1 MTNILN
7 KAANLFKRLP
17 ASLFLWIAV
26 IIFGAANAIT
36 KRVTEIGAENL
47 MDGRNP
53 ISFCNVLFVGNVCA
67 ALVLFLIYGRQLH
80 PNSWKH
86 LSKKDW
92 WSLFGVSI
100 LSGTLAPALIFE
112 ALARTQATNV
122 VLISRLEPPLVLALS
137 FFILGERVNLLQVI
151 GAVVSFIGICTIVI
165 LQTLLENMM
174 TVEGFLAIGLGE
186 LLTAI
191 SAVSVAIATILSK
204 QSLDNISPGFYS
216 LFRTVL
222 GGIIFFCAA
231 MILYGPN
238 HFTDVFSPFLWQW
251 MLLYGA
257 VIVALGQSFWFIGL
271 EGSPSSKIS
280 LASSF
285 IPIPGIFAAYLIL
298 GEVPTIAQY
307 VGGGIV
313 ILGIIISQIGI
324 RKENKRLANREEF
337 TKQMDN
343 EVGFKGI

>member
-1 MTNILN
+1 MTNF
-7 KAANLFKRLP
+7 FKRLP

-36 KRVTEIGAENL
+36 KRLTEIGAENL

-80 PNSWKH
+80 PSNWKH
-86 LSKKDW
+86 LSQKDW
-92 WSLFGVSI
+92 LSLVGVSI
-100 LSGTLAPALIFE
+100 LSGALAPALIFE

-137 FFILGERVNLLQVI
+137 FFILGERVNFLQVV
-151 GAVVSFIGICTIVI
+151 GAVVSFLGICTIVI

-174 TVEGFLAIGLGE
+174 STEGFLAIGLGE
-186 LLTAI
+186 ILTAI
-191 SAVSVAIATILSK
+191 GAVGLAIATILSK
-204 QSLDNISPGFYS
+204 KSLDNISPGFYS

-222 GGIIFFCAA
+222 GAIIFFIAA
-231 MILYGPN
+231 MLLYGPN
-238 HFTDVFSPFLWQW
+238 HFSDIFSPLLWQW

-257 VIVALGQSFWFIGL
+257 IIVALGQSLWFIGL

-280 LASSF
+280 LAGSF
-285 IPIPGIFAAYLIL
+285 IPISGIAAAFFVL
-298 GEVPTIAQY
+298 GEVPTLAQY
-307 VGGGIV
+307 IGGSIV
-313 ILGIIISQIGI
+313 ILGIFISQIGI
-324 RKENKRLANREEF
+324 RKENQRLANREKL

>member
-1 MTNILN
+1 MTKTSN
-7 KAANLFKRLP
+7 KTTNFFKRLP

-36 KRVTEIGAENL
+36 KRLTEIGAENL

-80 PNSWKH
+80 PSYWKH
-86 LSKKDW
+86 LSRKDW
-92 WSLFGVSI
+92 LSLIGVSM
-100 LSGTLAPALIFE
+100 LSGALAPALIFE

-137 FFILGERVNLLQVI
+137 FLILGERVNFLQVI
-151 GAVVSFIGICTIVI
+151 GAIVSFIGICTIVL
-165 LQTLLENMM
+165 LQTLFENMM
-174 TVEGFLAIGLGE
+174 SAEGFEAIGLGE
-186 LLTAI
+186 LFTAI
-191 SAVSVAIATILSK
+191 GAVSLAIATILSK
-204 QSLDNISPGFYS
+204 KSLNNISPGFYS

-222 GGIIFFCAA
+222 GGIIFFFIALL
-231 MILYGPN
+231 IYGEN
-238 HFTDVFSPFLWQW
+238 HFMDVLSPFLWKW

-280 LASSF
+280 LAGSF
-285 IPIPGIFAAYLIL
+285 IPISGIVAAYFVL
-298 GEVPTIAQY
+298 GEVPSVAQY
-307 VGGGIV
+307 IGGGIV
-313 ILGIIISQIGI
+313 ILGIIISQLGI
-324 RKENKRLANREEF
+324 RKENKRLANREEL
-337 TKQMDN
+337 TKSMDN

>member
-1 MTNILN
+1 MANNSNKPTNFI
-7 KAANLFKRLP
+7 KRLP
-17 ASLFLWIAV
+17 ASVFLWIAV

-36 KRVTEIGAENL
+36 KRLTEIGAENF

-67 ALVLFLIYGRQLH
+67 ALVLFLIYGKQL
-80 PNSWKH
+80 PRYWKH

-92 WSLFGVSI
+92 LSLIGVSI
-100 LSGTLAPALIFE
+100 LSGALAPALIFE
-112 ALARTQATNV
+112 ALARTEATNV

-137 FFILGERVNLLQVI
+137 FLFLGERVNLLQVI
-151 GAVVSFIGICTIVI
+151 GAVVSFIGICTIVL
-165 LQTLLENMM
+165 LQTLFENMM
-174 TVEGFLAIGLGE
+174 TAEGFLAIGLGE
-186 LLTAI
+186 LFTAI
-191 SAVSVAIATILSK
+191 GAVSLAIATILSK
-204 QSLDNISPGFYS
+204 KSLDKITPGFYS

-222 GGIIFFCAA
+222 GGIIFFFIALL
-231 MILYGPN
+231 IYGEN
-238 HFTDVFSPFLWQW
+238 HFMDVLSPFLWQW

-280 LASSF
+280 LAGSF
-285 IPIPGIFAAYLIL
+285 IPISGIVAAYLVL
-298 GEVPTIAQY
+298 EEVPSIAQY
-307 VGGGIV
+307 IGGGIV

-324 RKENKRLANREEF
+324 RKENKRLANRSQSI
-337 TKQMDN
+337 KSMDN

>member
-1 MTNILN
+1 MTKTPDQNT
-7 KAANLFKRLP
+7 NLFKRLP

-36 KRVTEIGAENL
+36 KRLTEIGAENL

-80 PNSWKH
+80 PSYWKH
-86 LSKKDW
+86 LSKRDW
-92 WSLFGVSI
+92 FSLVGVSI
-100 LSGTLAPALIFE
+100 LSGALAPALIFE

-122 VLISRLEPPLVLALS
+122 VLVSRLEPPLVLALS
-137 FFILGERVNLLQVI
+137 FFILGERVNLLQVV
-151 GAVVSFIGICTIVI
+151 GAVVSFIGICSIVL

-174 TVEGFLAIGLGE
+174 SAEGFTAIGLGE
-186 LLTAI
+186 ILTAI
-191 SAVSVAIATILSK
+191 GAVSLAIATILSK
-204 QSLDNISPGFYS
+204 KSLGNITPGFYS

-222 GGIIFFCAA
+222 GSIIFFIAA
-231 MILYGPN
+231 MVLYGPN
-238 HFTDVFSPFLWQW
+238 HFSDIFSPLLWQW

-280 LASSF
+280 LAGSF
-285 IPIPGIFAAYLIL
+285 IPISGIAAAFFVL
-298 GEVPTIAQY
+298 GEVPTLAQY
-307 VGGGIV
+307 IGGSVV
-313 ILGIIISQIGI
+313 ILGIFISQIGI
-324 RKENKRLANREEF
+324 RKENKRLANRDKL

>member
-1 MTNILN
+1 MPKTPNNSTNF
-7 KAANLFKRLP
+7 FKRLP

-36 KRVTEIGAENL
+36 KRLTEIGAENL

-53 ISFCNVLFVGNVCA
+53 ISFCNVLFVGNICA

-80 PNSWKH
+80 PSYWKH
-86 LSKKDW
+86 LSKRDW
-92 WSLFGVSI
+92 FSLAGVSI
-100 LSGTLAPALIFE
+100 LSGALAPALIFE

-137 FFILGERVNLLQVI
+137 FFILGERVNLLQVV
-151 GAVVSFIGICTIVI
+151 GAVVSFIGICSIVL

-174 TVEGFLAIGLGE
+174 SAEGFLAIGLGE

-191 SAVSVAIATILSK
+191 GAVSLAIATILSK
-204 QSLDNISPGFYS
+204 KSLDNISPGFYS

-222 GGIIFFCAA
+222 GSIIFFFAA
-231 MILYGPN
+231 ITLYGPN
-238 HFTDVFSPFLWQW
+238 HFSDIFSPLLWQW

-271 EGSPSSKIS
+271 NGSPSSKIS
-280 LASSF
+280 LAGSF
-285 IPIPGIFAAYLIL
+285 IPISGIAAAFFVL
-298 GEVPTIAQY
+298 GEVPTLAQY
-307 VGGGIV
+307 IGGGIV
-313 ILGIIISQIGI
+313 ILGIFISQLGI
-324 RKENKRLANREEF
+324 RKENKRLANRDKLA
-337 TKQMDN
+337 KQMDN

>member
-7 KAANLFKRLP
+7 KAANLLKRLP

-26 IIFGAANAIT
+26 MIFGAANAIT
-36 KRVTEIGAENL
+36 KRLTEIGADNL

-67 ALVLFLIYGRQLH
+67 ALVLLLMYHRQLH
-80 PNSWKH
+80 PKYWKH

-191 SAVSVAIATILSK
+191 GAVSVAIATILSK

-216 LFRTVL
+216 IFRTVL
-222 GGIIFFCAA
+222 GGIIFFFVA

-238 HFTDVFSPFLWQW
+238 HFTDVFSPLLWQW

-285 IPIPGIFAAYLIL
+285 IPIPGIVAAYLVL

-313 ILGIIISQIGI
+313 ILGITISQIGI
-324 RKENKRLANREEF
+324 RKENKRLANREK
-337 TKQMDN
+337 TAKQMDN

>member
-1 MTNILN
+1 MTNTSN
-7 KAANLFKRLP
+7 KTTNFFKRLP

-36 KRVTEIGAENL
+36 KRLTEIGAENF

-67 ALVLFLIYGRQLH
+67 AFVLFLIYGRQL
-80 PNSWKH
+80 PRYWQH
-86 LSKKDW
+86 LSQKDW
-92 WSLFGVSI
+92 LSLIGVSI
-100 LSGTLAPALIFE
+100 LSGALAPALIFE
-112 ALARTQATNV
+112 ALARTEATNV

-137 FFILGERVNLLQVI
+137 FLFLGEIVNLLQVI
-151 GAVVSFIGICTIVI
+151 GAVVSFIGICTIVL
-165 LQTLLENMM
+165 LQTLFENMM
-174 TVEGFLAIGLGE
+174 TAEGFLAIGLGE
-186 LLTAI
+186 LFTAI
-191 SAVSVAIATILSK
+191 GAVSLAIATILSK
-204 QSLDNISPGFYS
+204 KSLDKITPGFYS

-222 GGIIFFCAA
+222 GGIIFFFIALL
-231 MILYGPN
+231 IYGEN
-238 HFTDVFSPFLWQW
+238 HFMDVLSPFLWQW

-280 LASSF
+280 LAGSF
-285 IPIPGIFAAYLIL
+285 IPISGIVAAYLVL
-298 GEVPTIAQY
+298 GEVPSIAQY
-307 VGGGIV
+307 IGGGIV

-324 RKENKRLANREEF
+324 RKQNKRLANRKEL
-337 TKQMDN
+337 TKSIDN

>member
-1 MTNILN
+1 MANNSNKPTNLI
-7 KAANLFKRLP
+7 KRLP

-36 KRVTEIGAENL
+36 KRLTEIGAENL

-67 ALVLFLIYGRQLH
+67 ALVLFFIYGRQLH
-80 PNSWKH
+80 PSYWQH

-92 WSLFGVSI
+92 LSLIGVSI
-100 LSGTLAPALIFE
+100 LSGALAPALIFE
-112 ALARTQATNV
+112 GLARTQATNV
-122 VLISRLEPPLVLALS
+122 VLISRIEPPLVLALS

-151 GAVVSFIGICTIVI
+151 GAVVSFIGICTIVL
-165 LQTLLENMM
+165 LQTFLENMM
-174 TVEGFLAIGLGE
+174 TAEGFLAIGLGE

-191 SAVSVAIATILSK
+191 GAISSAIATILSK
-204 QSLDNISPGFYS
+204 KSLDNITPGFYS

-222 GGIIFFCAA
+222 GGIIFFFVALF
-231 MILYGPN
+231 LYGPN
-238 HFTDVFSPFLWQW
+238 HFTDVFSPLLWQW

-271 EGSPSSKIS
+271 EGSPSFKIS
-280 LASSF
+280 LAASF
-285 IPIPGIFAAYLIL
+285 IPISGIVAAFFVL
-298 GEVPTIAQY
+298 GEVPTLAQY
-307 VGGGIV
+307 IGGSIV
-313 ILGIIISQIGI
+313 ILGIVISQFGI
-324 RKENKRLANREEF
+324 SKQKKRLANREKL
-337 TKQMDN
+337 TKSMDN